1 MYRDAYSIPLQKGQ
15 EVDRKVVS
23 LRLGVDGIA
32 HGMWAV
38 GCVVRGEGR
47 TLTPSNFENS
57 QGLRCESK
65 MASPKDAFRFLVS
78 YVESDLLRY
87 TVGTLFLL
95 VPAVHDMKLL

>member
-1 MYRDAYSIPLQKGQ
+1 
-15 EVDRKVVS
+15 
-23 LRLGVDGIA
+23 
-32 HGMWAV
+32 
-38 GCVVRGEGR
+38 
-47 TLTPSNFENS
+47 
-57 QGLRCESK
+57 